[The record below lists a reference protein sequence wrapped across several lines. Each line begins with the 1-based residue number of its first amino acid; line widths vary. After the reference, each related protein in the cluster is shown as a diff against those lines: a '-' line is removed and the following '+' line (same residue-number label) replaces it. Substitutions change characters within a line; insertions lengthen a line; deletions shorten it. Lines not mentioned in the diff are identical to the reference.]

1 MVQKEIPG
9 RLLITGGTGFIGTHL
24 LPRLLDQGYELV
36 VTTRKS
42 SNLNK
47 LPKSDKVSLFQLES
61 DSFADLFHKKDILGT
76 IHMATEYG
84 KKDLNFHKM
93 LGANLELP
101 LEILKHGA
109 SSMRF
114 FINTHTCVGTNYDL
128 YAMTKAGFYEMS
140 RYFADNYDLGMI
152 HLRLEYVYGSKDDT
166 SKFLPLVMHNMRK
179 GIPTPASQG
188 EQRRDFVHID
198 DVIEAY
204 MATLRHYARIGAGL
218 HEYQIGT
225 GVAMTLKETVSLLEE
240 ISGKPSLVD
249 WGKYPYKKNEVFHP
263 QLDLEPARKELE
275 WEAKISLRQGLKM
288 TWDADS

>member
-1 MVQKEIPG
+1 MSE
-9 RLLITGGTGFIGTHL
+9 RLLVTGGTGFIGSHL
-24 LPRLLDQGYELV
+24 LPRLIDAGYELV
-36 VTTRKS
+36 VTVRPGS
-42 SNLNK
+42 RVNK
-47 LPKSDKVSLFQLES
+47 LPSSENITLFNLES
-61 DSFADLFHKKDILGT
+61 DSFSDLFSQKDILGT

-128 YAMTKAGFYEMS
+128 YAMTKAGFFEMS

-166 SKFLPLVMHNMRK
+166 SKFLPMVMSNMK
-179 GIPTPASQG
+179 NGLITSASLG

-198 DVIEAY
+198 DVVEAY
-204 MATLRHYARIGAGL
+204 LATLRHYDRIGPGM
-218 HEYQIGT
+218 HEYHIGT
-225 GVAMTLKETVSLLEE
+225 GIATNLKEMVGLLEDV
-240 ISGKPSLVD
+240 SGMKSLVD

-263 QLDLEPARKELE
+263 DMDPVPARKDLE
-275 WEAKISLRQGLKM
+275 WKAKISLRQGLQA
-288 TWDADS
+288 TWNEEI